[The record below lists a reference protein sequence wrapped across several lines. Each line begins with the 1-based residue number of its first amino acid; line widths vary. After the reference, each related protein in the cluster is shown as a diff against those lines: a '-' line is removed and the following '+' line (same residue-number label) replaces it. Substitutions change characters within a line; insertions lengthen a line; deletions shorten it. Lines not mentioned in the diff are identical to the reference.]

1 MYPIMNMPND
11 TSISFLCA
19 VEEVKTR
26 NSENSFSYVVISRIQ
41 YLNPSRYD
49 CTLNT
54 QLACANVG
62 NCSVPISVVPKSND
76 ALALDAGQAVVKLR
90 RSAEL

>member
-1 MYPIMNMPND
+1 M
-11 TSISFLCA
+11 
-19 VEEVKTR
+19 R